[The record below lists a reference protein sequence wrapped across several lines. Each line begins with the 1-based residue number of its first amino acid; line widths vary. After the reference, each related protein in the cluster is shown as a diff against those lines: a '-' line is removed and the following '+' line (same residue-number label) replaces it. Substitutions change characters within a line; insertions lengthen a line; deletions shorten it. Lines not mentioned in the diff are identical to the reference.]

1 MRGRIGGAEGGRGG
15 RGRRGV
21 SKKKKKKKN
30 GRTRGGAAGP
40 AGFRVVASCWIRVSS
55 LPRWHCSAAA
65 PTAGSRATTPRRAGP
80 SRAPPPRS
88 LGRTAARRSPRRRER
103 ARSRRRIGARL
114 DRGARAR
121 RVAAIR
127 GRGGGEGR
135 SGRALELSRLDATTS
150 RVGRL
155 GEREGGSGRGGGARR
170 GRARGG
176 KSDGRGAYLRAT
188 SAIGASGAS
197 LPPSAR
203 SSARGACGVGASAS
217 VPNATTRFQRRDQWR
232 RTNIARRS
240 RSEPITERLKPP
252 IAV

>member
-1 MRGRIGGAEGGRGG
+1 MRRGEGEDEGGAASRKKE
-15 RGRRGV
+15 
-21 SKKKKKKKN
+21 KKKKKTDE
-30 GRTRGGAAGP
+30 REGARLARRDSGSSRVVGSVSAVCP
-40 AGFRVVASCWIRVSS
+40 AGTAV
-55 LPRWHCSAAA
+55 LPHQ
-65 PTAGSRATTPRRAGP
+65 PPDRAHQPPRRAGP

-155 GEREGGSGRGGGARR
+155 GEREGGSGKGGGARR

>member
-1 MRGRIGGAEGGRGG
+1 MRRGEGRGG
-15 RGRRGV
+15 EGGAASR
-21 SKKKKKKKN
+21 KKKKKK
-30 GRTRGGAAGP
+30 RTRRGGIPGRREYRSDP
-40 AGFRVVASCWIRVSS
+40 CQQ
-55 LPRWHCSAAA
+55 SAPLALQCCRTNDRRIA
-65 PTAGSRATTPRRAGP
+65 RNPPTRGSFARA
-80 SRAPPPRS
+80 PPRS

-135 SGRALELSRLDATTS
+135 SGRASSCRDWT
-150 RVGRL
+150 RRRRGGRL
-155 GEREGGSGRGGGARR
+155 GGREGGSGRGGARR